1 MYLKHFKNWRIMG
14 ANLTYIIYSSLG
26 AMYLYMMVCEK
37 NILSLE
43 FFAGCFFLL
52 EFRKFVDRI
61 AKNNTCAIF

>member
-14 ANLTYIIYSSLG
+14 ANLTYTCIIYSSLG

-43 FFAGCFFLL
+43 FFAGCYFLL
-52 EFRKFVDRI
+52 EF
-61 AKNNTCAIF
+61 